1 MMNSFMLSFPI
12 LQSNLCLFSASAL
25 PAPEMTVSTEGFTE
39 AGQSFSLICTVTTVS
54 SVIPNIAWVRINTD
68 NNKTPI
74 MSNTNITTNMTTN
87 MTVITVTVPFTPV
100 TFSDRGMYQCVLD
113 LNISSVT
120 SFFIT
125 EEYNFTVECKC
136 ILSRECNHVC
146 S

>member
-1 MMNSFMLSFPI
+1 MNSFMRNFRFYNTS
-12 LQSNLCLFSASAL
+12 LCVFSVSAL
-25 PAPEMTVSTEGFTE
+25 PAPEMTVSTEGSTA
-39 AGQSFSLICTVTTVS
+39 AGHSFSLICTVTTVS
-54 SVIPNIAWVRINTD
+54 SVIPNIRWVKIDTD

-74 MSNTNITTNMTTN
+74 VSNTNITTDMTTN
-87 MTVITVTVPFTPV
+87 MTVITVTIPFTPV

-125 EEYNFTVECKC
+125 EEYNFTVMCKC
-136 ILSRECNHVC
+136 TLSRECNQVC